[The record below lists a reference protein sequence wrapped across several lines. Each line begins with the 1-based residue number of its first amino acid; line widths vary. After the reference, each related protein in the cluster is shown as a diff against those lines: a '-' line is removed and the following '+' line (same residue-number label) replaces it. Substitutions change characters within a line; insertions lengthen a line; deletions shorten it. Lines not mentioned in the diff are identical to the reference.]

1 VPPCDD
7 EGRVP
12 EGQILADPKEL
23 PEDVVADE
31 DVPGELHPFGLVKTF
46 IPEYSHTF
54 SSPVLSIMISD
65 FIYKYYIDPI
75 RLGEPYNIVD
85 TLTYAIVLVISV
97 YLVYRWLRRSGITL
111 DEPFILATIPYVVL
125 GGLLRVVEDTG
136 MIESDLRFLLITPLI
151 FFVVF
156 FVAAGALV
164 LSRLLERK
172 GLIPRF
178 LTFYGGIGVGAS
190 VAVALLLTWFG
201 VTRTTVDLV
210 VLAAILLLAA
220 ATSLAVMGL
229 LQLVFGWEFAGG
241 PLYRLLIIGQM
252 LDASA
257 TGYGIDFGPIPYQEV
272 HVVGSA
278 LIRWTGT
285 AFALFPLKLAVVIPA
300 IYVLE
305 MYRREGNRE
314 FANLVLL
321 AMVVV
326 GLAPGV
332 RDMVRMVL
340 HV

>member
-1 VPPCDD
+1 
-7 EGRVP
+7 
-12 EGQILADPKEL
+12 
-23 PEDVVADE
+23 
-31 DVPGELHPFGLVKTF
+31 
-46 IPEYSHTF
+46 
-54 SSPVLSIMISD
+54 MISD

-75 RLGEPYNIVD
+75 RLGQPYNLVD
-85 TLTYAIVLVISV
+85 TLTYAIILVLSV
-97 YLVYRWLRRSGITL
+97 YLVYRWLRHSGVAL
-111 DEPFILATIPYVVL
+111 DGPFVIGTIPYVVL

-136 MIESDLRFLLITPLI
+136 MIQSDLKFLLVTPLI

-156 FVAAGALV
+156 FIAAGSLV
-164 LSRLLERK
+164 LSRSLGKK
-172 GLIPRF
+172 GLVPSY
-178 LTFYGGIGVGAS
+178 LTFYGGIGAGAS
-190 VAVALLLTWFG
+190 VMVASLLVWFG
-201 VTRTTVDLV
+201 LTRTTIDLV
-210 VLAAILLLAA
+210 VLISILLLATV
-220 ATSLAVMGL
+220 TSLAVMGL
-229 LQLVFGWEFAGG
+229 LKMVFRWEYARD

-278 LIRWTGT
+278 LINWTHT
-285 AFALFPLKLAVVIPA
+285 AFSLFPLKLLVVIPA

-314 FANLVLL
+314 FANMVLL
-321 AMVVV
+321 AMIVV

>member
-1 VPPCDD
+1 
-7 EGRVP
+7 
-12 EGQILADPKEL
+12 
-23 PEDVVADE
+23 
-31 DVPGELHPFGLVKTF
+31 
-46 IPEYSHTF
+46 
-54 SSPVLSIMISD
+54 MISD

-85 TLTYAIVLVISV
+85 TLTYALILVLSV
-97 YLVYRWLRRSGITL
+97 WLVYRWLKHSGVSL
-111 DEPFILATIPYVVL
+111 DGEFILATIPYVVL

-136 MIESDLRFLLITPLI
+136 MISSDLRFLLITPLI

-156 FVAAGALV
+156 FIAAVALV
-164 LSRLLERK
+164 LSRALEK
-172 GLIPRF
+172 HGFIPRF
-178 LTFYGGIGVGAS
+178 LSFYGGIGAGLSA
-190 VAVALLLTWFG
+190 AVALVLAWFG
-201 VTRTTVDLV
+201 LTYTTVDLT
-210 VLAAILLLAA
+210 VLGSILLIAA
-220 ATSLAVMGL
+220 ATSLAVMFL
-229 LQLVFGWEFAGG
+229 LERVFRWEFAAD
-241 PLYRLLIIGQM
+241 PLYRILIIGQM

-285 AFALFPLKLAVVIPA
+285 AFSLFPVKLAVVIPA

-321 AMVVV
+321 AMITV

>member
-1 VPPCDD
+1 
-7 EGRVP
+7 
-12 EGQILADPKEL
+12 
-23 PEDVVADE
+23 
-31 DVPGELHPFGLVKTF
+31 
-46 IPEYSHTF
+46 
-54 SSPVLSIMISD
+54 MISD

-75 RLGEPYNIVD
+75 RLGQPYNIVD
-85 TLTYAIVLVISV
+85 TLTYAIILVLSV
-97 YLVYRWLRRSGITL
+97 YLVYRWLQHSGVAL
-111 DEPFILATIPYVVL
+111 DSPFVIATIPYVVL

-136 MIESDLRFLLITPLI
+136 MIQSDLRFLLVTPLI

-156 FVAAGALV
+156 FITAVSLV
-164 LSRLLERK
+164 VSRILGKK
-172 GLIPRF
+172 GLVPHF
-178 LTFYGGIGVGAS
+178 LTFYGGIGAGAS
-190 VAVALLLTWFG
+190 VLVALALAWFG
-201 VTRTTVDLV
+201 LTRAALDLTVLV
-210 VLAAILLLAA
+210 AILLIATV
-220 ATSLAVMGL
+220 TSLAVMGL
-229 LQLVFGWEFAGG
+229 LQLVFKWEYTGD

-278 LIRWTGT
+278 LINWTGT
-285 AFALFPLKLAVVIPA
+285 AFALFPLKLLVVIPA

-314 FANLVLL
+314 FANMVLL
-321 AMVVV
+321 AMIVV

>member
-1 VPPCDD
+1 
-7 EGRVP
+7 
-12 EGQILADPKEL
+12 
-23 PEDVVADE
+23 
-31 DVPGELHPFGLVKTF
+31 
-46 IPEYSHTF
+46 
-54 SSPVLSIMISD
+54 MISD

-75 RLGEPYNIVD
+75 RLGQPYNIVD
-85 TLTYAIVLVISV
+85 TFTYAIILVLSV
-97 YLVYRWLRRSGITL
+97 YLVYRWLQRSGVAL
-111 DEPFILATIPYVVL
+111 DSPFIIATIPYIVL

-136 MIESDLRFLLITPLI
+136 MIQSDLRFLLVTPLI

-156 FVAAGALV
+156 FITAVSLV
-164 LSRLLERK
+164 LSRILEKK
-172 GLIPRF
+172 GLVPHF
-178 LTFYGGIGVGAS
+178 LTFYGGIGTGAS
-190 VAVALLLTWFG
+190 VLVACMLAWFG
-201 VTRTTVDLV
+201 LTRAVLDLTVLV
-210 VLAAILLLAA
+210 AILLIAA
-220 ATSLAVMGL
+220 VTSLAVMGL
-229 LQLVFGWEFAGG
+229 LQRVFRWEYAKD

-285 AFALFPLKLAVVIPA
+285 AFSLFPLKLLVVIPA

-314 FANLVLL
+314 FANIVLL
-321 AMVVV
+321 AMIVV

>member
-1 VPPCDD
+1 
-7 EGRVP
+7 
-12 EGQILADPKEL
+12 
-23 PEDVVADE
+23 
-31 DVPGELHPFGLVKTF
+31 
-46 IPEYSHTF
+46 
-54 SSPVLSIMISD
+54 MISD

-75 RLGEPYNIVD
+75 RLGQPYTIVD
-85 TLTYAIVLVISV
+85 TLTYAIILVLSA
-97 YLVYRWLRRSGITL
+97 YLVYRWLQRSGVPL
-111 DEPFILATIPYVVL
+111 DEPFIIATIPYVVL

-136 MIESDLRFLLITPLI
+136 MIQSDLRFLLVTPLI

-156 FVAAGALV
+156 FITAVTLV
-164 LSRLLERK
+164 LSRILEKK
-172 GLIPRF
+172 GIVPHA
-178 LTFYGGIGVGAS
+178 LTFYGGIGTGAS
-190 VAVALLLTWFG
+190 VLVAGILIWFG
-201 VTRTTVDLV
+201 LTRAAIDLTVLV
-210 VLAAILLLAA
+210 AILLLAA

-229 LQLVFGWEFAGG
+229 LQLVFRWEYARD
-241 PLYRLLIIGQM
+241 PLFRLLIIGQM

-278 LIRWTGT
+278 LINWTGT
-285 AFALFPLKLAVVIPA
+285 AFSLFPLKLLVVIPA

-314 FANLVLL
+314 FANIVLL
-321 AMVVV
+321 AMIVV

>member
-1 VPPCDD
+1 
-7 EGRVP
+7 
-12 EGQILADPKEL
+12 
-23 PEDVVADE
+23 
-31 DVPGELHPFGLVKTF
+31 
-46 IPEYSHTF
+46 
-54 SSPVLSIMISD
+54 MISD

-75 RLGEPYNIVD
+75 RLGEPYNVVD
-85 TLTYAIVLVISV
+85 TLTYALILVLSV
-97 YLVYRWLRRSGITL
+97 YLVYRWLKHSGISL
-111 DEPFILATIPYVVL
+111 SGDFILATIPYVVL

-136 MIESDLRFLLITPLI
+136 MITADLRFLLVTPLI

-156 FVAAGALV
+156 FIAAAALV
-164 LSRLLERK
+164 LSRFLEKK

-178 LTFYGGIGVGAS
+178 LGFYGGIGMGLSAM
-190 VAVALLLTWFG
+190 AALLLAWYGLTY
-201 VTRTTVDLV
+201 TTIDLV
-210 VLAAILLLAA
+210 VLGSILIIAA

-229 LQLVFGWEFAGG
+229 LQYGFRWEFAAD

-285 AFALFPLKLAVVIPA
+285 AFSLFPLKLAVVIPA

-305 MYRREGNRE
+305 MYRKEGNRE

-321 AMVVV
+321 AMITV
-326 GLAPGV
+326 GIAPGV

>member
-1 VPPCDD
+1 
-7 EGRVP
+7 
-12 EGQILADPKEL
+12 
-23 PEDVVADE
+23 
-31 DVPGELHPFGLVKTF
+31 
-46 IPEYSHTF
+46 
-54 SSPVLSIMISD
+54 MISD

-75 RLGEPYNIVD
+75 RYGEPYNVVD
-85 TLTYAIVLVISV
+85 TLTYALILVLSV
-97 YLVYRWLRRSGITL
+97 WLVYRWLKHSGISL
-111 DEPFILATIPYVVL
+111 DGGFILATIPYVVL

-136 MIESDLRFLLITPLI
+136 MITSDLRVLLITPLI

-156 FVAAGALV
+156 FIAAGALV
-164 LSRLLERK
+164 LSRYLEMK
-172 GLIPRF
+172 GVIPRF
-178 LTFYGGIGVGAS
+178 PPFYGGIGAGLSA
-190 VAVALLLTWFG
+190 AVAL
-201 VTRTTVDLV
+201 
-210 VLAAILLLAA
+210 VLAWYGLTYTTIDLLVLGSILLIAA

-229 LQLVFGWEFAGG
+229 LQYVFRWEFAGD
-241 PLYRLLIIGQM
+241 PLYRVLIIGQM

-257 TGYGIDFGPIPYQEV
+257 TGYGIDLGPIPYEEV

-285 AFALFPLKLAVVIPA
+285 AFSLFPLKLAVVIPA

-314 FANLVLL
+314 FANLVIL
-321 AMVVV
+321 AMITV

>member
-1 VPPCDD
+1 
-7 EGRVP
+7 
-12 EGQILADPKEL
+12 
-23 PEDVVADE
+23 
-31 DVPGELHPFGLVKTF
+31 
-46 IPEYSHTF
+46 
-54 SSPVLSIMISD
+54 MISD

-75 RLGEPYNIVD
+75 RLGQPYNVVD
-85 TLTYAIVLVISV
+85 TSTYAILLVLSV
-97 YLVYRWLRRSGITL
+97 YLVYRWLKHSGVTL
-111 DEPFILATIPYVVL
+111 DSPFVIATIPYVVL

-136 MIESDLRFLLITPLI
+136 MIQSDLRFLLVTPLI

-156 FVAAGALV
+156 FITAPSLV
-164 LSRLLERK
+164 VSRVLEK
-172 GLIPRF
+172 KKLIPHF
-178 LTFYGGIGVGAS
+178 LTFYGGIGAGAS
-190 VAVALLLTWFG
+190 VVVALVLVSFG
-201 VTRTTVDLV
+201 LTRTTIDLT

-229 LQLVFGWEFAGG
+229 LQRVFGWEYAGD

-278 LIRWTGT
+278 LINWTHT
-285 AFALFPLKLAVVIPA
+285 AFSLFPLKLVVVIPA
-300 IYVLE
+300 IYVIE

-314 FANLVLL
+314 FANMVLL
-321 AMVVV
+321 AMIVV

>member
-1 VPPCDD
+1 
-7 EGRVP
+7 
-12 EGQILADPKEL
+12 
-23 PEDVVADE
+23 
-31 DVPGELHPFGLVKTF
+31 
-46 IPEYSHTF
+46 
-54 SSPVLSIMISD
+54 MISD

-75 RLGEPYNIVD
+75 RYGEPYNVVD
-85 TLTYAIVLVISV
+85 TLTYALILVLSV
-97 YLVYRWLRRSGITL
+97 WLVYRWLKHSGVSL
-111 DEPFILATIPYVVL
+111 DGGFILATIPYVVL

-136 MIESDLRFLLITPLI
+136 MIASDLRFLLITPLI

-156 FVAAGALV
+156 FIAAGALV
-164 LSRLLERK
+164 LSRYLEMK
-172 GLIPRF
+172 GVIPRF
-178 LTFYGGIGVGAS
+178 PPFYGGIGAGLSA
-190 VAVALLLTWFG
+190 AVAL
-201 VTRTTVDLV
+201 
-210 VLAAILLLAA
+210 VLAWYGLTYTTIDLLVLGSILLIAA

-229 LQLVFGWEFAGG
+229 LQYVFRWEFAGD
-241 PLYRLLIIGQM
+241 PLYRVLIIGQM

-257 TGYGIDFGPIPYQEV
+257 TGYGIDLGPIPYEEV

-285 AFALFPLKLAVVIPA
+285 AFSLFPLKLAVVIPA

-321 AMVVV
+321 AMITV

>member
-1 VPPCDD
+1 
-7 EGRVP
+7 
-12 EGQILADPKEL
+12 
-23 PEDVVADE
+23 
-31 DVPGELHPFGLVKTF
+31 
-46 IPEYSHTF
+46 
-54 SSPVLSIMISD
+54 
-65 FIYKYYIDPI
+65 
-75 RLGEPYNIVD
+75 
-85 TLTYAIVLVISV
+85 VI
-97 YLVYRWLRRSGITL
+97 
-111 DEPFILATIPYVVL
+111 ATIPYVVL

-136 MIESDLRFLLITPLI
+136 MIQSDLRFLLVTPLI

-156 FVAAGALV
+156 FITAPSLV
-164 LSRLLERK
+164 VSRVLEK
-172 GLIPRF
+172 KKLIPHF
-178 LTFYGGIGVGAS
+178 LTFYGGIGAGAS
-190 VAVALLLTWFG
+190 VVVALVLVSFG
-201 VTRTTVDLV
+201 LTRTTIDLT

-229 LQLVFGWEFAGG
+229 LQRVFGWEYAGD

-278 LIRWTGT
+278 LINWTHT
-285 AFALFPLKLAVVIPA
+285 AFSLFPLKLVVVIPA
-300 IYVLE
+300 IYVIE

-314 FANLVLL
+314 FANMVLL
-321 AMVVV
+321 AMIVV

>member
-1 VPPCDD
+1 
-7 EGRVP
+7 
-12 EGQILADPKEL
+12 
-23 PEDVVADE
+23 
-31 DVPGELHPFGLVKTF
+31 
-46 IPEYSHTF
+46 
-54 SSPVLSIMISD
+54 MISD

-75 RLGEPYNIVD
+75 RLGQPYNIVD
-85 TLTYAIVLVISV
+85 TLTYALVLVLSV
-97 YLVYRWLRRSGITL
+97 YLVYRWLERSGISL
-111 DEPFILATIPYVVL
+111 DGRFVIATIPFVVL

-136 MIESDLRFLLITPLI
+136 MITSDLRFLLVTPLI

-156 FVAAGALV
+156 FMAAGSLV
-164 LSRLLERK
+164 LSRLLERHH
-172 GLIPRF
+172 LVPHF
-178 LTFYGGIGVGAS
+178 LTFYGGLGTGAS
-190 VAVALLLTWFG
+190 VLVALVLTWFG
-201 VTRTTVDLV
+201 LTRAALDLTVL
-210 VLAAILLLAA
+210 LAILLIAA
-220 ATSLAVMGL
+220 ATSLGVMAL
-229 LQLVFGWEFAGG
+229 LELVLHWEYAGD

-285 AFALFPLKLAVVIPA
+285 AFSLFPLKLLVVIPA

-305 MYRREGNRE
+305 MYRRDGNRE
-314 FANLVLL
+314 FANLILL
-321 AMVVV
+321 AMIVV

>member
-1 VPPCDD
+1 
-7 EGRVP
+7 
-12 EGQILADPKEL
+12 
-23 PEDVVADE
+23 
-31 DVPGELHPFGLVKTF
+31 
-46 IPEYSHTF
+46 
-54 SSPVLSIMISD
+54 MISD

-75 RLGEPYNIVD
+75 RYGEPYNVVD
-85 TLTYAIVLVISV
+85 TLTYALILVLSV
-97 YLVYRWLRRSGITL
+97 WLVYRWLKHSGISL
-111 DEPFILATIPYVVL
+111 DGGFILATIPYVVL

-136 MIESDLRFLLITPLI
+136 MITSDLRFLLITPLI

-156 FVAAGALV
+156 FIAAGALV
-164 LSRLLERK
+164 LSRYLEKK
-172 GLIPRF
+172 GVIPRF
-178 LTFYGGIGVGAS
+178 PPFYGGIGAGLSA
-190 VAVALLLTWFG
+190 AVAL
-201 VTRTTVDLV
+201 
-210 VLAAILLLAA
+210 VLAWYGLTYTTIDLLVLGSILLIAA

-229 LQLVFGWEFAGG
+229 LQYVFRWEFAGD
-241 PLYRLLIIGQM
+241 PLYRVLIIGQM

-257 TGYGIDFGPIPYQEV
+257 TGYGIDLGPIPYEEV

-285 AFALFPLKLAVVIPA
+285 AFSLFPLKLAVVIPA

-314 FANLVLL
+314 FANLVIL
-321 AMVVV
+321 AMITV

>member
-1 VPPCDD
+1 
-7 EGRVP
+7 
-12 EGQILADPKEL
+12 
-23 PEDVVADE
+23 
-31 DVPGELHPFGLVKTF
+31 
-46 IPEYSHTF
+46 
-54 SSPVLSIMISD
+54 MISD

-75 RLGEPYNIVD
+75 RLGEPYNVVD
-85 TLTYAIVLVISV
+85 TLTYALILVVSV
-97 YLVYRWLRRSGITL
+97 YLVYRWLKHSGVSL
-111 DEPFILATIPYVVL
+111 DGNFILATIPYVVL

-136 MIESDLRFLLITPLI
+136 MISSDWRFLLITPLI

-156 FVAAGALV
+156 FIAAGALV
-164 LSRLLERK
+164 LSRALEK
-172 GLIPRF
+172 HGLIPRS
-178 LTFYGGIGVGAS
+178 LGFYGGIGAGLSA
-190 VAVALLLTWFG
+190 AVALLLAWFG
-201 VTRTTVDLV
+201 LTRASLDLV
-210 VLAAILLLAA
+210 VLGSILLIAA
-220 ATSLAVMGL
+220 ATSLAVML
-229 LQLVFGWEFAGG
+229 LLEKVFRWEFAAD
-241 PLYRLLIIGQM
+241 PLYRILIIGQM

-257 TGYGIDFGPIPYQEV
+257 TGYGIDFGPVPYQEV

-285 AFALFPLKLAVVIPA
+285 AFSLFPVKLAVVIPA

-321 AMVVV
+321 AMITV

>member
-1 VPPCDD
+1 
-7 EGRVP
+7 
-12 EGQILADPKEL
+12 
-23 PEDVVADE
+23 
-31 DVPGELHPFGLVKTF
+31 
-46 IPEYSHTF
+46 
-54 SSPVLSIMISD
+54 MISD

-75 RLGEPYNIVD
+75 RLGQPYNIVD
-85 TLTYAIVLVISV
+85 TSTYAIILVISV
-97 YLVYRWLRRSGITL
+97 FLVYRWLRRSGVAL
-111 DEPFILATIPYVVL
+111 DEPFVIATMPFVVL

-136 MIESDLRFLLITPLI
+136 MIGSDLRFLLVTPLI

-164 LSRLLERK
+164 LSRFLEKK
-172 GLIPRF
+172 GLIPHF
-178 LTFYGGIGVGAS
+178 LSFYRNTGIGAAVL
-190 VAVALLLTWFG
+190 VALLLAGFG
-201 VTRTTVDLV
+201 LTVTTIDPV

-220 ATSLAVMGL
+220 ATSLAVMAL
-229 LQLVFGWEFAGG
+229 LQLGFRWEYAKD
-241 PLYRLLIIGQM
+241 PLYRLLIAGQM

-257 TGYGIDFGPIPYQEV
+257 TGYGISFGPLPYQEV

-285 AFALFPLKLAVVIPA
+285 SFSLFPLKLLVVIPA

-305 MYRREGNRE
+305 LYRREGNRE

-321 AMVVV
+321 AMIVV